1 MILFDYYLLAKDFIE
16 EQSGAHGGFWD
27 ALGSHGPIKSANQG
41 EANAEQKIQRGAGQ
55 KRLFR

>member
-1 MILFDYYLLAKDFIE
+1 VLKATLE

-27 ALGSHGPIKSANQG
+27 VLGSHGPIKSANEG
-41 EANAEQKIQRGAGQ
+41 EATTEKDIQRGAGQ